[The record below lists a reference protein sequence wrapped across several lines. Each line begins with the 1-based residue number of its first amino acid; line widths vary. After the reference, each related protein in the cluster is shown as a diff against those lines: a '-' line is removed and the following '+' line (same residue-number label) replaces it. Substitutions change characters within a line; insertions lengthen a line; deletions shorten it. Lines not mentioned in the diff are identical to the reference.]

1 VVRKLD
7 SAKATQ
13 RMLNAGV
20 KPLVPYINSKT
31 NWKSRCLKCK
41 NIISPRLSDVTQG
54 KGCGHCA
61 GVIPDLIKIMRIM
74 KAANLKP
81 LEPYKTAIK
90 KWKCE
95 CLKCGGTVYPQYS
108 WIQSGQGGC
117 RPCGLKAGGLKNRVT
132 HSKARERLKKAKLQL
147 VGTSENYFENTELK
161 VKCLICKQL
170 DTANLGTIRIK
181 SRQPG
186 CERCSRRTTPI
197 PQEDAI
203 KFYIKHALKPLS
215 PYKNNNSKLKCEC
228 LVCGKTK
235 YIIRNSLV
243 VRGTK
248 FGLGCR
254 NCAGGRIIDL
264 KEVMNV
270 MKRAKLQ
277 PLEPYKNSDLKWKC
291 TCLKCG
297 EIVYPMYGSIRQGQ
311 GGCIYC
317 ASGKINPKQPAF
329 LYLVTHEHLDCVKV
343 GIGSSSSRITIH
355 RRKGWELVKK
365 WNFNK
370 GEKAIRV
377 ESETLIHIRKS
388 LGIKHYLSKE
398 EMPQGGHTETFSLD
412 QVSVLYLKEFI
423 DKII

>member
-1 VVRKLD
+1 MVRKLD

-13 RMLNAGV
+13 RMLDARI

-41 NIISPRLSDVTQG
+41 KLISPRLSDVTQG

-61 GVIPDLIKIMRIM
+61 GSIPDLIKIMRIM
-74 KAANLKP
+74 KAASLKP

-117 RPCGLKAGGLKNRVT
+117 RPCGVKEGGLKNRVT
-132 HSKARERLKKAKLQL
+132 PLQAKERLKNAKLQL
-147 VGTSENYFENTELK
+147 VGKYEDFSKNTELK
-161 VKCLICKQL
+161 VKCLICKQFDSTNL
-170 DTANLGTIRIK
+170 DTIQKKN
-181 SRQPG
+181 RQPG

-197 PQEDAI
+197 PQEEAI
-203 KFYIKHALKPLS
+203 KFYLKHALKPLY
-215 PYKNNNSKLKCEC
+215 PYENNKSKLKCEC
-228 LVCGKTK
+228 LICGKTK

-243 VRGTK
+243 ARGTK
-248 FGLGCR
+248 FGLGCSQ
-254 NCAGGRIIDL
+254 CAGGRIIDL
-264 KEVMNV
+264 KKVYIV

-277 PLEPYKNSDLKWKC
+277 PLEPYINSDIKWKC
-291 TCLKCG
+291 KCLKCG
-297 EIVYPMYGSIRQGQ
+297 ETVSPLYGSIRQGQ

-317 ASGKINPKQPAF
+317 TSGKINPKQPAF
-329 LYLVTHEHLDCVKV
+329 VYLVTHKSFDCVKV
-343 GIGSSSSRITIH
+343 GIGSSSVRITVH

-365 WNFNK
+365 WDFNK
-370 GEKAIRV
+370 GENAIKV
-377 ESETLIHIRKS
+377 ESETLNHIRKS
-388 LGIKHYLSKE
+388 LGLKHYLSKN

-412 QVSVLYLKEFI
+412 QVSALYIKKFI
-423 DKII
+423 NNIT